1 MPRGDRTGPI
11 GNGPMTGRGAGYC
24 AGFSVPGYASSCGW
38 GVRCGSG
45 RGRRFRRIFYD
56 TGLPRWA
63 YFRPQYADERFFTE
77 ETDEKEFLKK
87 QAEFLE
93 NQLDEVKKRL
103 EELED

>member
-45 RGRRFRRIFYD
+45 RGRRFWRIFYA
-56 TGLPRWA
+56 TGLFVGHISDLNMLTKDFP
-63 YFRPQYADERFFTE
+63 E